1 MAVVARQRTCRCRT
15 RPRWCVRT
23 WPLVGKSQWFKLV
36 FVWVHGHLAAVRVRS
51 TGSRGERWCSDDDFS
66 HGHGGGLCWPQASLL
81 YLVEQGT
88 RDERLCVPGA
98 ITPVQETASPTTGG
112 VAGDGTHLAPV
123 ACWSSVRSSLGLG
136 SVVRGA
142 SATAEPKAM
151 GLQGPGDM
159 ASAYRCYWT
168 CMRDGG

>member
-1 MAVVARQRTCRCRT
+1 MVARQRTCRCGT

-66 HGHGGGLCWPQASLL
+66 HGHGGGLCWSQASLL

-88 RDERLCVPGA
+88 RDERLSVPSA
-98 ITPVQETASPTTGG
+98 TARVHETASPTTGG
-112 VAGDGTHLAPV
+112 VASDGTRLWVLGQWSGSRVRQRNQKPWGCRGPAIWHPRTGAIGR
-123 ACWSSVRSSLGLG
+123 AC
-136 SVVRGA
+136 
-142 SATAEPKAM
+142 ATAARR
-151 GLQGPGDM
+151 L
-159 ASAYRCYWT
+159 
-168 CMRDGG
+168 